1 MKLLVFLACAAGL
14 CAQESFSGGPALDTQ
29 IEQAVQDELIPGA
42 VLLIGH
48 DGRIVYR
55 KAYGSRALVPQKEP
69 MTVDTIFDAAS
80 LTKVIATTSCMM
92 KLVEEGKVRI
102 NDPVTKYL
110 PEFQGGHS
118 DITVRNLMTH
128 FSGLRPDLDLRPVWS
143 GYETGIQKAL
153 IDKPT
158 SPPGTRFVYS
168 DINFI
173 LLGEIVH

>member
-1 MKLLVFLACAAGL
+1 MRFLVLFACAAASL
-14 CAQESFSGGPALDTQ
+14 HAQEIFSGAVAEDTQ
-29 IEQAVQDELIPGA
+29 IDQAVHDQLIPGA

-48 DGRIVYR
+48 NGEIVYR
-55 KAYGSRALVPQKEP
+55 KAYGSRALIPSREP

-80 LTKVIATTSCMM
+80 LTKIIATTSSMM

-128 FSGLRPDLDLRPVWS
+128 FSGFRPDLDLSPAWS

-153 IDKPT
+153 VDKPALRECASSIAT
-158 SPPGTRFVYS
+158 SISFSLER
-168 DINFI
+168 
-173 LLGEIVH
+173 